1 MDPKPLWLLAELTY
15 KCPLQ
20 CPYCS
25 NPLDFAGPRFK
36 RELSTEEWCRVFREA
51 KALGV
56 LQLGLSGGEPTLRQ
70 DLEELVREAHR
81 LGLYTSLIT
90 SAYRLTKE
98 RLAALKAAGL
108 DHVQISIQ
116 GADAELSDAVAG
128 TASYRDKIAAY
139 HYTRELGFPLTV
151 NVVLHRR
158 NLHQVEALIRL
169 AESLG
174 AERIEL
180 ANTQF
185 YGWALHNRDAL
196 MPPKAQLD
204 EAWQVVQRERARLG
218 TRLEIVWVLPDYHEQ
233 YPKPC
238 MGGWARAYMTVTPA
252 GEVWPCHA
260 AGRITTLQ
268 FANVRDHP
276 LEWIWNESDA
286 FTRFRGDAWMP
297 EPCRSCPRKTVDFG
311 GCRCQA
317 FLIAGDAVGRDALAV
332 RRRIG
337 LVFQET
343 TLDRDL
349 TVEENLRF
357 AARLWDLPRRVA
369 EPRIDRL
376 LSQFGLDGRRREP
389 VRALSGG
396 LRRALDIARG
406 ILHEPRV
413 LFLDEPTAGLDPRA
427 RRSLWQL
434 IRALRESTGLT
445 VFLTTHYVEEAEPC
459 DRVAILDGGRLAALG
474 APADLKREAGVGSL
488 EEVFLA
494 RTGHPFADGGAA

>member
-1 MDPKPLWLLAELTY
+1 MDAKPLWLLAELTY

-36 RELSTEEWCRVFREA
+36 RELSTDEWCRVFREA

-56 LQLGLSGGEPTLRQ
+56 LQLGLSGGEPTLRS
-70 DLEELVREAHR
+70 DLEELVREAHG

-169 AESLG
+169 AETLG

-185 YGWALHNRDAL
+185 YGWALHNRDVL
-196 MPPKAQLD
+196 MPTRAQLD

-218 TRLEIVWVLPDYHEQ
+218 TKLEIVWVLPDYHEQ

-260 AGRITTLQ
+260 AGRITSLR
-268 FANVRDHP
+268 FENVRDRP
-276 LEWIWNESDA
+276 LDWIWEHSDA

-297 EPCRSCPRKTVDFG
+297 EPCRSCPRKAQDFG

-317 FLIAGDAVGRDALAV
+317 FLVVGDAGVTDPVCSLSPHRPLIDAAVAEVERAAAAGAAPDEWTYRAAPASRALAAK
-332 RRRIG
+332 G
-337 LVFQET
+337 
-343 TLDRDL
+343 
-349 TVEENLRF
+349 
-357 AARLWDLPRRVA
+357 
-369 EPRIDRL
+369 
-376 LSQFGLDGRRREP
+376 
-389 VRALSGG
+389 
-396 LRRALDIARG
+396 
-406 ILHEPRV
+406 
-413 LFLDEPTAGLDPRA
+413 
-427 RRSLWQL
+427 
-434 IRALRESTGLT
+434 
-445 VFLTTHYVEEAEPC
+445 
-459 DRVAILDGGRLAALG
+459 
-474 APADLKREAGVGSL
+474 
-488 EEVFLA
+488 
-494 RTGHPFADGGAA
+494 

>member
-25 NPLDFAGPRFK
+25 NPLDFAGGRFR
-36 RELSTEEWCRVFREA
+36 RELSTAEWCRVFREA

-56 LQLGLSGGEPTLRQ
+56 LQLGLSGGEPTLRP
-70 DLEELVREAHR
+70 DLDELIRTAHDV
-81 LGLYTSLIT
+81 GLYTSLIT
-90 SAYRLTKE
+90 SAYRLTRE
-98 RLAALKAAGL
+98 RLATLKAAGL

-116 GADAELSDAVAG
+116 GADEETSDLEAG

-196 MPPKAQLD
+196 MPTKAQLD
-204 EAWQVVQRERARLG
+204 QAWQVVQQERARLG
-218 TRLEIVWVLPDYHEQ
+218 TKLEIVWVLPDYHEQ

-260 AGRITTLQ
+260 AGRITTLT
-268 FANVRDHP
+268 FENVRDKP
-276 LEWIWNESDA
+276 LAWIWEHSDA
-286 FTRFRGDAWMP
+286 FQRFRGDAWMP
-297 EPCRSCPRKTVDFG
+297 EPCRSCPRKAQDFG

-317 FLIAGDAVGRDALAV
+317 FLVAGDAAVTDPVCSLSPHRPLIDAVVAAVERSAAAGQSPDEWTYRAAPASRALAAK
-332 RRRIG
+332 G
-337 LVFQET
+337 
-343 TLDRDL
+343 
-349 TVEENLRF
+349 
-357 AARLWDLPRRVA
+357 
-369 EPRIDRL
+369 
-376 LSQFGLDGRRREP
+376 
-389 VRALSGG
+389 
-396 LRRALDIARG
+396 
-406 ILHEPRV
+406 
-413 LFLDEPTAGLDPRA
+413 
-427 RRSLWQL
+427 
-434 IRALRESTGLT
+434 
-445 VFLTTHYVEEAEPC
+445 
-459 DRVAILDGGRLAALG
+459 
-474 APADLKREAGVGSL
+474 
-488 EEVFLA
+488 
-494 RTGHPFADGGAA
+494 

>member
-1 MDPKPLWLLAELTY
+1 MDAKPLWLLAELTY

-36 RELSTEEWCRVFREA
+36 RELSTDEWCRVFREA

-56 LQLGLSGGEPTLRQ
+56 LQLGLSGGEPTLRS
-70 DLEELVREAHR
+70 DLEELVREAHG

-158 NLHQVEALIRL
+158 NLHQVESLIRL
-169 AESLG
+169 AETLG

-185 YGWALHNRDAL
+185 YGWALHNRDVL
-196 MPPKAQLD
+196 MPTRAQLD

-218 TRLEIVWVLPDYHEQ
+218 AKLEIVWVLPDYHEEF
-233 YPKPC
+233 PKPC
-238 MGGWARAYMTVTPA
+238 MGGWAHAYMTVTPA

-260 AGRITTLQ
+260 AGRISTLR
-268 FANVRDHP
+268 FENVRLRP
-276 LEWIWNESDA
+276 LDWIWEYSEA

-297 EPCRSCPRKTVDFG
+297 EPCRSCPRKTLDFG

-317 FLIAGDAVGRDALAV
+317 FLVAGDAAVTDPVCSLSPHRHLIDAAVAAAERGPDAASSPAGWTYRAAPASRALAAK
-332 RRRIG
+332 
-337 LVFQET
+337 E
-343 TLDRDL
+343 
-349 TVEENLRF
+349 
-357 AARLWDLPRRVA
+357 
-369 EPRIDRL
+369 
-376 LSQFGLDGRRREP
+376 
-389 VRALSGG
+389 
-396 LRRALDIARG
+396 
-406 ILHEPRV
+406 
-413 LFLDEPTAGLDPRA
+413 
-427 RRSLWQL
+427 
-434 IRALRESTGLT
+434 
-445 VFLTTHYVEEAEPC
+445 
-459 DRVAILDGGRLAALG
+459 
-474 APADLKREAGVGSL
+474 
-488 EEVFLA
+488 
-494 RTGHPFADGGAA
+494 